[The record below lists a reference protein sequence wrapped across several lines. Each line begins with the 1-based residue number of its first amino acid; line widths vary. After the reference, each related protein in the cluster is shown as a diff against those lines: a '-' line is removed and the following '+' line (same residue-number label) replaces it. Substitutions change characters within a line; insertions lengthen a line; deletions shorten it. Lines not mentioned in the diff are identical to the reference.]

1 MTRIRLIWCLTCLV
15 ICVFLG
21 RPAFGGEEG
30 LPLGSTLPSFV
41 LPVPESEEDMKYLG
55 LKERAP
61 FSVSQISGKIILIE
75 VVNAL

>member
-1 MTRIRLIWCLTCLV
+1 MTRRGLIWCLTCLV
-15 ICVFLG
+15 VCVFLG
-21 RPAFGGEEG
+21 RPAFGAGEG
-30 LPLGSTLPSFV
+30 LPIGSTLPSFV

-61 FSVSQISGKIILIE
+61 FSISQVAGKIILIE